1 MTTPDLNKQL
11 VSAAKA
17 GDLGEVRRLVEAG
30 ADMNWD
36 GDIPPTMWA
45 FFKNHLDV
53 VRYLL
58 ENGANVNYDGFGE
71 GTLLTL
77 SAHNGKVEFMKYLFE
92 LGADV
97 NVGLPKAGETAL
109 HHAANKNRTEAAKLL
124 IERGIDVNRQ
134 AVGKHELSYGK
145 PFVGETALH
154 VAATRCDAEFIQVL
168 LDGGADKT
176 IQTQDGRTA
185 YDFAVERDKPADIQQ
200 LLDP

>member
-1 MTTPDLNKQL
+1 MTSPDLNKEL
-11 VSAAKA
+11 ISAAKA
-17 GDLGEVRRLVEAG
+17 GDLEEVRRLVAAG

-36 GDIPPTMWA
+36 GDIPSTFWA
-45 FFKNHLDV
+45 FFKNHMDV

-77 SAHNGKVEFMKYLFE
+77 SAHNGEVEFMKYLFK

-97 NVGLPKAGETAL
+97 NVVLPRAGETAL
-109 HHAANKNRTEAAKLL
+109 HHAANKNRTLSAKLL
-124 IERGIDVNRQ
+124 IERGIEVNRQ
-134 AVGKHELSYGK
+134 AFGKHELSYGK

-154 VAATRCDAEFIQVL
+154 VAATRCDTAFIQVL

-185 YDFAVERDKPADIQQ
+185 YDFAVERNKPDEIQQ
-200 LLDP
+200 LLAP